1 MSIKRLAQA
10 LGLSI
15 ATVSRALNDHPE
27 VSASTRERVLAE
39 ARARGY
45 APNQSGRSLRKGRA
59 HTLGLMLPPKRSEE
73 NYTWSLFLSIAEGIQ
88 SRIAADGLELVLF
101 QNRDEADEL
110 ARLRR
115 IVEQRLVDGL
125 VLAGTQRHDPRL
137 AYAAAQQFPFVVLGR
152 SESGGA
158 HAWID
163 LDFERAVGQ
172 VVDGLHARGH
182 HRIALCTPANDA
194 MQGHVMRHG
203 FRTALRRH
211 GLVADA
217 TLLCRSELSERGGH
231 AATQRL
237 LALPAPPT
245 AVIFQS
251 DCMAIG
257 AYRALHERQQRPG
270 HDMAVFGGVLTGEL
284 AQYLTPRLAGFTVDT
299 RPLGEHLGQAL
310 LAQLAGTAPGPGTLW
325 PLSLHDGDS
334 LGSGLA
340 PFAS

>member
-15 ATVSRALNDHPE
+15 ATVSRALNNHPE
-27 VSASTRERVLAE
+27 VSASTRQRVLDE

-88 SRIAADGLELVLF
+88 ARIAGDGLELVLF

-137 AYAAAQQFPFVVLGR
+137 DYAAAQQFPFVVLGR
-152 SESGGA
+152 SESGGD

-163 LDFERAVGQ
+163 LDFEQAVGQ
-172 VVDGLHARGH
+172 VVDAFVAQGH
-182 HRIALCTPANDA
+182 RRIALCTPANDA

-203 FRTALRRH
+203 FRAALRRH
-211 GLVADA
+211 GLAGDA
-217 TLLCRSELSERGGH
+217 ALLERCELSERGGH
-231 AATQRL
+231 AGTQRL
-237 LALPAPPT
+237 LSLPSPPT
-245 AVIFQS
+245 AVVFQS

-257 AYRALHERQQRPG
+257 AYRALHERHLVPG
-270 HDMAVFGGVLTGEL
+270 QDVAVFGGVLTGEL
-284 AQYLTPRLAGFTVDT
+284 AQYLTPRLAGFAVDT
-299 RPLGEHLGQAL
+299 RPLGERLGDAL
-310 LAQLAGTAPGPGTLW
+310 LAQLAGSPAAPGGLW
-325 PLSLHDGDS
+325 PMALSGGDS
-334 LGSGLA
+334 LGG
-340 PFAS
+340 